1 MYLSKPLM
9 NIFSQPLNLSNM
21 YKSNSDLLVQAFTN
35 KELKTLVMALAH
47 YNTVDVRDNRS
58 NLMEKLVN
66 GFLRSNDLMAEVI
79 DVKPNSNAPMGSAA
93 YKAWEA
99 MYESDVR
106 AHS

>member
-1 MYLSKPLM
+1 MY
-9 NIFSQPLNLSNM
+9 
-21 YKSNSDLLVQAFTN
+21 YSNSDLLVQAFSN

-66 GFLRSNDLMAEVI
+66 GFLHSNDLMAEVI
-79 DVKPNSNAPMGSAA
+79 DTNPNPNAPIGSAA
-93 YKAWEA
+93 YKAWEQL
-99 MYESDVR
+99 YEGDVK